1 MLFEE
6 DFTRVDENIKPFIRA
21 LNRVIWIKTASSCE
35 GHEGSL
41 YSEPYISFYCDTRFI
56 KDFCL
61 ILNEIDRAISEK
73 GLNIKTE
80 LFLVHDREEANNQT
94 VAPQGWLAL
103 GLIFRNLDKKGYHKK
118 IFFERISKLF
128 EELV

>member
-35 GHEGSL
+35 GHEGGL

-80 LFLVHDREEANNQT
+80 LFLIHDREEANNQT

>member
-6 DFTRVDENIKPFIRA
+6 DLTRVDENIKPFIKV
-21 LNRVIWIKTASSCE
+21 LNRVIWIKTSSSCE
-35 GHEGSL
+35 GHEDGL
-41 YSEPYISFYCDTRFI
+41 YSEPYVSFYCDTRFI
-56 KDFCL
+56 KYFCL
-61 ILNEIDRAISEK
+61 ILNEIDRAISEM

-94 VAPQGWLAL
+94 VAPEGWLAL
-103 GLIFRNLDKKGYHKK
+103 GLIFRNLDQKGYDKK
-118 IFFERISKLF
+118 LFFERISVLF